1 MLNIRMR
8 AEKNGRHVSG
18 AERIVEDSLRDQ
30 VVLSL
35 IKRAESKDAEAINIK
50 IETIC
55 EDIKHIPCISGPSGT
70 DKSLEEARC
79 KMKSILISLGY
90 DGEQILNLFFS
101 LPRLRGATIVD
112 VNSLERLEPDKQR
125 GIRVSAFDSM
135 NPDLSGK
142 KDHRREAKLLASK
155 VISCPNVVAEIC
167 VTDDVNYTFGYIASK
182 KLGYIGITHVKE
194 PQLEWGARVILF
206 DGTIGSG
213 SYEKKLNRTIEYLEK
228 TPILI
233 DE

>member
-1 MLNIRMR
+1 MR
-8 AEKNGRHVSG
+8 AEKNGKHISG
-18 AERIVEDSLRDQ
+18 AERIVEDSLRDR

-35 IKRAESKDAEAINIK
+35 LKRAESKCAEAINIK

-55 EDIKHIPCISGPSGT
+55 EDIMHIPCISGPSGT
-70 DKSLEEARC
+70 DTSLEEARS
-79 KMKSILISLGY
+79 KMNSILTSLGY
-90 DGEQILNLFFS
+90 NGKQILKLFFS
-101 LPRLRGATIVD
+101 LPRMRGAALVD
-112 VNSLERLEPDKQR
+112 INSLERLELDKER
-125 GIRVSAFDSM
+125 GIRVSAFDSI
-135 NPDLSGK
+135 NPDLSGE

-194 PQLEWGARVILF
+194 PQLEWGARIILF

-213 SYEKKLNRTIEYLEK
+213 SYEEKVNRTIEYLEK